1 MALLVIAAILLI
13 LYLTTL
19 IIYNLFLH
27 PLARYPGPA
36 LWRAFRFPFLLANIR
51 GQLPHRIHG
60 FHAQYGDI
68 VRVAPD
74 ELSFVNP
81 RAWRDIYT
89 SDREFVRPHQYKDQP
104 PGKTAPNLI
113 ACSEADHTRLRRNL
127 APGFSE
133 KFAALQEPILQKYID
148 TLFVKLDA
156 RIASS
161 GGDSATKSADV
172 DLVEWINYLAFD
184 VIGDLTW
191 GSSFGCLEGLR
202 YHPWVQTVSQFKAA
216 IIVGSMKFYPLL
228 YHLLM
233 AITPA
238 DALKPVMEMWKVTD
252 EKVAQR
258 VATTTPSTTTRPDFV
273 GTMIASGAMTQEEME
288 VNSMLIVAAGSE
300 SITTVITGV
309 INYLLRE
316 GDQRTLREVVDLLH
330 NTFPTEKDITATRLK
345 SAPYLDAVLMEGMR
359 LCPTIPDAMRR
370 QVPRG
375 GARVAGQFVPQGM
388 IVSIPPLASYRTPHN
403 FTSPSEFAPRRWL
416 GEDERFRGDLSKQK
430 EAFNP
435 FSLGSH
441 NCPGQ
446 NLAWMELRLILARL
460 LWRYD
465 LAGVDVPAWEKQG
478 IWWFWDKKPLVVR
491 VRRAR

>member
-1 MALLVIAAILLI
+1 M
-13 LYLTTL
+13 
-19 IIYNLFLH
+19 
-27 PLARYPGPA
+27 
-36 LWRAFRFPFLLANIR
+36 
-51 GQLPHRIHG
+51 
-60 FHAQYGDI
+60 D
-68 VRVAPD
+68 
-74 ELSFVNP
+74 P

-89 SDREFVRPHQYKDQP
+89 SEREFVRPHQYKDQP

-113 ACSEADHTRLRRNL
+113 ACSEADHARLRKNL

-133 KFAALQEPILQKYID
+133 KFAARQEPILQKYID

-156 RIASS
+156 KITGSA
-161 GGDSATKSADV
+161 GDSATKCADV

-216 IIVGSMKFYPLL
+216 IIVGSLKFYPLL
-228 YHLLM
+228 YRLLM

-252 EKVAQR
+252 EKVAER
-258 VATTTPSTTTRPDFV
+258 VSTANTTTRPDFV
-273 GTMIASGAMTQEEME
+273 GTMIASRAMAQEEIE

-316 GDQRTLREVVDLLH
+316 GDQRTLRELVDLLR
-330 NTFPTEKDITATRLK
+330 NTFSTEKDITATRLK
-345 SAPYLDAVLMEGMR
+345 SVPYLDGVLMEGMR

-370 QVPRG
+370 QVPRS
-375 GARVAGQFVPQGM
+375 GARVAGQFVPEGM
-388 IVSIPPLASYRTPHN
+388 IVSIPPFASYRAPRN
-403 FTSPSEFAPRRWL
+403 FTSPSEFAPGRWL
-416 GEDERFRGDLSKQK
+416 GEDERFRGDLNKQK

-460 LWRYD
+460 LWSYD
-465 LAGVDVPAWEKQG
+465 LAGVDVPAWEKQR

-491 VRRAR
+491 VRRAC

>member
-1 MALLVIAAILLI
+1 MALLVIATVLLI
-13 LYLTTL
+13 LYLSTV

-27 PLARYPGPA
+27 PLARYPGPV
-36 LWRAFRFPFLLANIR
+36 LWRAFRFPFLLTNIG
-51 GQLPHRIHG
+51 GQLPHRIHE
-60 FHAQYGDI
+60 FHARYGDI

-74 ELSFVNP
+74 ELSFVDP

-89 SDREFVRPHQYKDQP
+89 SDREFVRPQQYKDQP

-113 ACSEADHTRLRRNL
+113 ACSEADHARLRKNL

-148 TLFVKLDA
+148 TLVEKLDA
-156 RIASS
+156 KITSN
-161 GGDSATKSADV
+161 GGDGADV

-228 YHLLM
+228 YRFLM

-252 EKVAQR
+252 EKVAER
-258 VATTTPSTTTRPDFV
+258 VATSTTTTPSTTTRPDFV
-273 GTMIASGAMTQEEME
+273 GTMLASRAMTQEEME
-288 VNSMLIVAAGSE
+288 VNSMLIIAAGSE

-309 INYLLRE
+309 LNHLLRE
-316 GDQRTLREVVDLLH
+316 KDQLHRLVDLLH
-330 NTFPTEKDITATRLK
+330 DTFPTEKDITATRLK
-345 SAPYLDAVLMEGMR
+345 LMPYLDAVLMEGMR

-375 GARVAGQFVPQGM
+375 GARVAGHFVPEGM
-388 IVSIPPLASYRTPHN
+388 IVSIPPLASYRAPRN
-403 FTSPSEFAPRRWL
+403 FTSPSEFAPGRWL
-416 GEDERFRGDLSKQK
+416 GEDERFRGDLGKQK

-465 LAGVDVPAWEKQG
+465 LAGVDVPAWETQG

-491 VRRAR
+491 IRRAD

>member
-1 MALLVIAAILLI
+1 MALLIIATILLI

-19 IIYNLFLH
+19 TIYNLFLH
-27 PLARYPGPA
+27 PLASYPGPII
-36 LWRAFRFPFLLANIR
+36 WRAFRFPFLLANIG
-51 GQLPHRIHG
+51 GQLPHRIHD

-74 ELSFVNP
+74 ELSFVDP

-89 SDREFVRPHQYKDQP
+89 SEREFVRPHQYKDQP

-113 ACSEADHTRLRRNL
+113 ACSEADHARLRKNL

-156 RIASS
+156 KITGSA
-161 GGDSATKSADV
+161 GDSATKYADV

-216 IIVGSMKFYPLL
+216 IIVGSLKFYPLL
-228 YHLLM
+228 YRLLM

-238 DALKPVMEMWKVTD
+238 DALKPVMEMWKITD
-252 EKVAQR
+252 EKVAER
-258 VATTTPSTTTRPDFV
+258 VSSANTTTRPDFV
-273 GTMIASGAMTQEEME
+273 GTMIASRAMAQEEIE

-316 GDQRTLREVVDLLH
+316 GDQRTLRELVDLLR
-330 NTFPTEKDITATRLK
+330 NTFSTEKDITATRLK
-345 SAPYLDAVLMEGMR
+345 SVPYLDGVLMEGMR

-370 QVPRG
+370 QVPRS
-375 GARVAGQFVPQGM
+375 GARVAGQFVPEGM
-388 IVSIPPLASYRTPHN
+388 IVSIPPFASYRAPRN
-403 FTSPSEFAPRRWL
+403 FTSPSEFAPGRWL
-416 GEDERFRGDLSKQK
+416 GEDERFRGDLNKQK

-460 LWRYD
+460 LWSYD
-465 LAGVDVPAWEKQG
+465 LAGVDVPAWEKQR

-491 VRRAR
+491 VRRAC